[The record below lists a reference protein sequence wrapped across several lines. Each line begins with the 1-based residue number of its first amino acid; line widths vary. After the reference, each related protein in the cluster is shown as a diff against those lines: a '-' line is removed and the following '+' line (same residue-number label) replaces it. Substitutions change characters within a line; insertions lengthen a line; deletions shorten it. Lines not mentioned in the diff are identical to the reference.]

1 MNNTKI
7 YGLIIAAGL
16 SGRMDKFKPL
26 LEYEGKSFLQ
36 NIALKLDR
44 VCSNTLIVT
53 GHNADQIEENISQ
66 INLQHECKLIFNP
79 DFKEGMF
86 TSLQKGLRNIGECD
100 WVLYHF
106 VDQPTLPE
114 SFYSEFVEQIEN
126 SYDWVQPRY
135 NGRNGHPII
144 INKSIFN
151 SIISAPK
158 TSNLREVINE
168 KIIKKKFW
176 ECGYSQIFDD
186 VDTSDDYEE
195 LIKQ

>member
-16 SGRMDKFKPL
+16 SGRMGEFKPL
-26 LEYEGKSFLQ
+26 LKYEGKSFLQ
-36 NIALKLDR
+36 NITLKLDR
-44 VCSNTLIVT
+44 VCSKIIIVT

-186 VDTSDDYEE
+186 IDTPDEYKE
-195 LIKQ
+195 LTKQ